1 MVARPARDSAHA
13 FRGNIFRVTGV
24 YWSFFQLKRY
34 WTERRREYGHA
45 AFSVT
50 SPVRDVWGAA
60 ESSPLLGLRVSPI
73 PDRGQRWERRRQTED
88 TILEAQI
95 LMPTHKRPDRDGTHQ
110 AAFERNRKKILL
122 TQDVCGICG
131 RPVDKSLKFPHP
143 MSPTVDHIIPIDRGG
158 HPSAIENLQLAHF
171 ACNRQKSD
179 KLSPTASPQGAFKPP
194 VPPAQMRMLPLSI
207 DWANYRE

>member
-1 MVARPARDSAHA
+1 MKAHSRTSQKY
-13 FRGNIFRVTGV
+13 FSECVV
-24 YWSFFQLKRY
+24 YCGFFLLKRY
-34 WTERRREYGHA
+34 HARRRPDGVAFLLHLPSRDVGVLPSLLL
-45 AFSVT
+45 FSVCGC
-50 SPVRDVWGAA
+50 R
-60 ESSPLLGLRVSPI
+60 LI

-179 KLSPTASPQGAFKPP
+179 KLPPTASPQGAFKPP

-207 DWANYRE
+207 NWANYRE